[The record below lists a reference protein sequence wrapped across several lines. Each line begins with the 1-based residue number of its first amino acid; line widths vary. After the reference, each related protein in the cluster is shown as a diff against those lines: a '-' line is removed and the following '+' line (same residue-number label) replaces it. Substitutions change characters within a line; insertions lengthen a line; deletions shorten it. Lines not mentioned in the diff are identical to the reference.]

1 VNPRITGL
9 TLLALLVLAFVV
21 AGCGS
26 AAPAPAQVAVAPT
39 EAAAAP
45 TEAPAQVEP
54 TEAPPTAVPP
64 TATLEPT
71 ATTAPTDTPAPTP
84 TEEPTAA
91 PAVVADAT
99 NCIKCHT
106 DEAALQELAVEEAP
120 AESLSEGE
128 G

>member
-1 VNPRITGL
+1 VHRRITGL
-9 TLLALLVLAFVV
+9 TLLALLALAVVV
-21 AGCGS
+21 AGCGG
-26 AAPAPAQVAVAPT
+26 AAPVPAQVAQS
-39 EAAAAP
+39 P
-45 TEAPAQVEP
+45 TEAPTQPEP
-54 TEAPPTAVPP
+54 TEAPLTETAVPP
-64 TATLEPT
+64 TATLQPT

-91 PAVVADAT
+91 PAVVADAS
-99 NCIKCHT
+99 NCVKCHT